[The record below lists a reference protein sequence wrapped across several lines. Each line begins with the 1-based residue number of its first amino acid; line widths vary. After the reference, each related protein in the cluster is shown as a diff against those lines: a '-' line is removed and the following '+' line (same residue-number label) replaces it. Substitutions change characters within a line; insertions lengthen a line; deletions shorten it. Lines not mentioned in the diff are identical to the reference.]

1 MKTYTLLNGVEIP
14 AVGFGT
20 YLATEG
26 NGKQGILNAFA
37 AGYRY
42 LDTASFYKNEEE
54 IGEAIRESGISRKE
68 LFLASKVWRTEMG
81 YEETK
86 TAFAASLQRLGTD
99 YLDLYL
105 IHWPKAS
112 ADTPDWKQRIQDTW
126 RAMEELYE
134 AGQIRAIGLSNF
146 LPHHIEALLE
156 TAKVMPMVNQLEL
169 HVGYMQEEAVRY
181 SQEKGILVQAW
192 SPLGRRKLLT
202 EPVIQSFASKY
213 QVTVAQLLLG
223 FLDQQGISVIP
234 KASTVER
241 CKENLDIH
249 GFTLSNEDMYFLKCL
264 PQMGWSGE
272 HPDL

>member
-1 MKTYTLLNGVEIP
+1 M
-14 AVGFGT
+14 
-20 YLATEG
+20 
-26 NGKQGILNAFA
+26 NAFA

-169 HVGYMQEEAVRY
+169 HVGYMQEAAVRY